1 MPVSSSR
8 DRFNLPTK
16 LVRGA
21 QFRGALAGVA
31 STLLAFVFVGL
42 VYNAIIILRLP
53 QSGLKLFEI
62 IWVSFTACLVII
74 ALAMAIAAGL
84 ESLGQSLRP
93 KPRGEQWL
101 REEVRRHR
109 IAGMEVATPEAN
121 APRAGTGKAGAA

>member
-21 QFRGALAGVA
+21 QFHGALAVVA
-31 STLLAFVFVGL
+31 GALLAFVFVGL

-62 IWVSFTACLVII
+62 MWVSFTACVVII
-74 ALAMAIAAGL
+74 ALATAIAAGL
-84 ESLGQSLRP
+84 ESLGQSLTP
-93 KPRGEQWL
+93 KPPGEQWL
-101 REEVRRHR
+101 REEVRHHR
-109 IAGMEVATPEAN
+109 MAGMEVMTPEAN
-121 APRAGTGKAGAA
+121 AKRPGTGKAGAA